1 MQSLPAIHVLLCAL
15 EEEGVTHIFGVPGGP
30 LVPLFEA
37 LAERQR
43 IRPVLTKH
51 EEGAAFMAEGYARVR
66 RGLGV
71 CCATSGPGA
80 TNALTGIASAYS
92 DSIPVL
98 LLSAQVSTSAF
109 GKGALQDS
117 SSGNWNIDI
126 VDAYRSATKLSI
138 MLQNSQ
144 QMPHLIRRVIRTALT
159 GRSGAVHLNLPPDI
173 VKQPAPLESLP
184 VTKYYSHAS
193 ATGDKYT
200 ILQVAQVLSTANM
213 PALLVGHGI
222 NLSGAWSPL
231 LDIAEALHI
240 PVATTLKGKSAFP
253 ERHALSLGV
262 FGFGGH
268 PLADEYLFSDEVD
281 VLVIIGTS
289 LGEFQTHGW
298 DPKLAHNRTVI
309 QIDIDPLEI
318 GKNYPVDMSIIGDA
332 KATLEALAEALA
344 SLPQETPR
352 YSHSVLEHM
361 RAKIGRYYNAEELQ
375 GQAELLKPQ
384 ALVAKMNEVL
394 PDETLVFVDNG
405 NSLSWIGQYYEVRQT
420 GTVFLATNVAS
431 MGYAVAAS
439 IGGKIAAPD
448 KPVVALVGDSAFAMN
463 GMEVH
468 TAADYHI
475 PVIWVVLNNGGHGMV
490 YNGETLLSGR
500 SFLTVFQKPLDV
512 SAIAHGLGVR
522 TFKVTNIEEF
532 EDSLRQ
538 ALEAQEPCV
547 IDALVDLEEIP
558 RSLQRRADTL
568 SAFFGKQKVA
578 VNGA

>member
-1 MQSLPAIHVLLCAL
+1 MQSLPAIHVLLHAL

-43 IRPVLTKH
+43 IRPILAKH
-51 EEGAAFMAEGYARVR
+51 EEGAAFMAEGYARVK

-117 SSGNWNIDI
+117 SSGNWNVDI
-126 VDAYRSATKLSI
+126 VDVFRSATKLSI
-138 MLQNSQ
+138 MLQNPQ
-144 QMPHLIRRVIRTALT
+144 QIQHLTRRVIRTALT
-159 GRSGAVHLNLPPDI
+159 GRSGAVHLSLPADI
-173 VKQPAPLESLP
+173 VKQPASLEPLP

-193 ATGDKYT
+193 VTGDKHA
-200 ILQVAQVLSTANM
+200 IQQVAQVLSTANM

-231 LDIAEALHI
+231 LDIAESLHI

-268 PLADEYLFSDEVD
+268 PLADEYLLSNQVD

-289 LGEFQTHGW
+289 LGESQTHGW
-298 DPKLAHNRTVI
+298 NPKLAHNRTVI

-318 GKNYPVDMSIIGDA
+318 GKNYPVEMSIVGDA
-332 KATLEALAEALA
+332 KAVLEALVEALA
-344 SLPQETPR
+344 SLPSRAPE
-352 YSHSVLEHM
+352 YSRSVLERM

-375 GQAELLKPQ
+375 GQAKLLKPQ

-394 PDETLVFVDNG
+394 PDETLVFVDIG
-405 NSLSWIGQYYEVRQT
+405 NCILWIGQYYEARQT
-420 GTVFLATNVAS
+420 GTVFLAMNVGS
-431 MGYAVAAS
+431 VGYAVAAS

-448 KPVVALVGDSAFAMN
+448 KPVIAFVGDGAFAMN
-463 GMEVH
+463 GMEIH
-468 TAADYHI
+468 TASDYHI

-490 YNGETLLSGR
+490 YNGEKLLFGK
-500 SFLTVFQKPLDV
+500 SFASVFQKSLDV
-512 SAIAHGLGVR
+512 SAIARGLGVR
-522 TFKVTNIEEF
+522 AFKVTNLEEF

-538 ALEAQEPCV
+538 ALEVQEPCV

-558 RSLQRRADTL
+558 RSLQRRVDTL
-568 SAFFGKQKVA
+568 SAFFGK
-578 VNGA
+578 

>member
-1 MQSLPAIHVLLCAL
+1 
-15 EEEGVTHIFGVPGGP
+15 
-30 LVPLFEA
+30 
-37 LAERQR
+37 
-43 IRPVLTKH
+43 
-51 EEGAAFMAEGYARVR
+51 
-66 RGLGV
+66 
-71 CCATSGPGA
+71 
-80 TNALTGIASAYS
+80 ASAYS

-98 LLSAQVSTSAF
+98 LLSAQVSTTAF

-117 SSGNWNIDI
+117 SSGNWNIDT
-126 VDAYRSATKLSI
+126 VDIYRSATKLSI
-138 MLQNSQ
+138 MLQNAQ

-159 GRSGAVHLNLPPDI
+159 GRPGAVHLNLPADI
-173 VKQPAPLESLP
+173 VKQPAPVESLP
-184 VTKYYSHAS
+184 VTKYYSHVS
-193 ATGDKYT
+193 AAGDKHA
-200 ILQVAQVLSTANM
+200 IQQVAQVLSTANM

-231 LDIAEALHI
+231 LGVAEALHI

-268 PLADEYLFSDEVD
+268 PLADEYLLSDEVD
-281 VLVIIGTS
+281 VLVIVGTS

-318 GKNYPVDMSIIGDA
+318 GKNYPVDISIVGDA
-332 KATLEALAEALA
+332 KAILEALAEALVP
-344 SLPQETPR
+344 LPQKLPG
-352 YSHSVLEHM
+352 YSHRVLERM
-361 RAKIGRYYNAEELQ
+361 RAKVSRYYNAEELQ

-405 NSLSWIGQYYEVRQT
+405 NSLSWIGQYYEARQT
-420 GTVFLATNVAS
+420 GNVFLATNVAS

-448 KPVVALVGDSAFAMN
+448 KPVVALVGDAAFAMN

-475 PVIWVVLNNGGHGMV
+475 PVIWIILNNGGHGMV
-490 YNGETLLSGR
+490 YNGETLVCGR
-500 SFLTVFQKPLDV
+500 SFATVFQKPLDV
-512 SAIAHGLGVR
+512 STIARGLGVQA
-522 TFKVTNIEEF
+522 FKVTNVKEF

-538 ALEAQEPCV
+538 ALETQEPCV

-568 SAFFGKQKVA
+568 SAFFGKQKVT
-578 VNGA
+578 V